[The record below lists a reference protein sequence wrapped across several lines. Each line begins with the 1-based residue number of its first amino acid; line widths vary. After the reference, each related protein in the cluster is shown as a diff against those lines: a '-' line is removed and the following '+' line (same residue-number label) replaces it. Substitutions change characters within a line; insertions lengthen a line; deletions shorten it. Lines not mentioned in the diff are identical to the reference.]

1 MAGFA
6 AMAGDDMAWKMICR
20 CFTGSLA
27 RPAWLSSND
36 SICIRTWRG
45 GLTGTT
51 WGAAIGTVARFR
63 RKLEA
68 TCVLLFWAESPSWG
82 LFRACQI
89 HLNTIVRTTH
99 CSMFSKRIKQNQEN
113 KRWFFVQH
121 CTLHV
126 VERLQRTNHPHVT
139 HVCVCACVSCVK
151 ICWDFNHHSEV
162 LRDWWAIFCAALP
175 SPPDVTMCWS
185 PSRNPLSSPI
195 NPHADVDKSEDLW
208 GRNMAQQLWSSAS
221 KHPQSLQR
229 WCTHCHGPIITSNNG
244 PTVKASSP
252 SGRSPMT
259 HFGDDF
265 AMHACFTNNACV

>member
-68 TCVLLFWAESPSWG
+68 NCVLLFWAESPSWG

-113 KRWFFVQH
+113 KRWFVAQH

-126 VERLQRTNHPHVT
+126 VERLQRTNHPHVC
-139 HVCVCACVSCVK
+139 VCVRARAFLVSKSVGISIITLKSWEIGGRFFAPPC
-151 ICWDFNHHSEV
+151 
-162 LRDWWAIFCAALP
+162 P
-175 SPPDVTMCWS
+175 PPPDVTMCWS
-185 PSRNPLSSPI
+185 PSTLFPNQP
-195 NPHADVDKSEDLW
+195 
-208 GRNMAQQLWSSAS
+208 LWSSAS

-229 WCTHCHGPIITSNNG
+229 WCTHCHGPTIASNNG
-244 PTVKASSP
+244 PTVKGSSP

>member
-6 AMAGDDMAWKMICR
+6 AMAGDEMAWKMICR

-45 GLTGTT
+45 GLTETT

-68 TCVLLFWAESPSWG
+68 NCVLLFWAESPSWG

-113 KRWFFVQH
+113 KRWFVAQH

-126 VERLQRTNHPHVT
+126 VERLQRTNHPHVC
-139 HVCVCACVSCVK
+139 VCACACVSCVK

-175 SPPDVTMCWS
+175 SPPRCHNV
-185 PSRNPLSSPI
+185 LEPI
-195 NPHADVDKSEDLW
+195 HSL
-208 GRNMAQQLWSSAS
+208 
-221 KHPQSLQR
+221 PQSTPMILSIQ
-229 WCTHCHGPIITSNNG
+229 TSS
-244 PTVKASSP
+244 V
-252 SGRSPMT
+252 
-259 HFGDDF
+259 F
-265 AMHACFTNNACV
+265 AEVMHALPWTNYCKQQWPNSERFKPKWKVSNDSLRGWLCNACMFYE